1 MLKNTANV
9 LFKLLYMVL
18 FFGKKKSWN
27 NERVGKKAQ
36 VVIIPINYRKAKV
49 LWFENEDF

>member
-18 FFGKKKSWN
+18 FFGKKN
-27 NERVGKKAQ
+27 PEIMNEQEKKAQ

-49 LWFENEDF
+49 L